1 MSGGKEMKKKTAGIL
16 NIILAAA
23 LAFSLVGCDTGGGT
37 KEPVALPDQKNWS
50 IVSPDGTIT
59 ADVSLHGDGSLSY
72 NVRKGEVT
80 VVEESALGFSVD
92 VDDFRIVTLENAERK
107 RITGSYENI
116 TGKHPVVEYDC
127 NELTVTLKGYE
138 FYLDVILRA
147 YDDGYAFRYNIRAVD
162 GSEGKMTVLG
172 EESQITLPDNS
183 VMWAEPYVPIR
194 SDGTNFFSYES
205 TYKRRSS
212 TNCGGESISMPM
224 LYQVSGTEIY
234 SLVTE
239 SDLVGSG
246 FYGSFLEEK
255 PEDRNTGRFTVSK
268 TPAGG
273 PGQDE
278 VEYPFTSPWRVGS
291 VGDMKTVIESEMV
304 EKVMDDVQYWRPDD
318 YDSLSDEEKAIYDY
332 DWVEPGVVAW
342 NWLSYNGVR
351 PQNDWAL
358 QREYVDLA
366 QQMGWTYTLLDGGW
380 DIGLTDEMLRS
391 FMDYANERGVKV
403 LIWCNALTDFANGDA
418 DILRAKLDDWKSF
431 GIAGIKIDFF
441 DGQNANNPSH
451 YSEDINTI
459 KWYETIYQETARRQ
473 MIVNCHGTNKPTGER
488 RRYPNVINR
497 EAVYGNEF
505 ITVDSTITVNQ
516 MFVRGNVG
524 PTDFTPVI
532 TPLAKGITVGHQMA
546 LAVLFES
553 GTPSMADTPE
563 EYLWDYLNDYYRA
576 IPTLRD
582 DTVFLCGFPD
592 EYYCAAIRAGDEW
605 FVAGIN
611 SLIESTVE
619 IDFSFLGEGS
629 YDAVVFTDGEDGIV
643 RSSDT
648 VDSST
653 VKQITMQ
660 ADGGFVYYLKPHAEA

>member
-16 NIILAAA
+16 HIILAAA

-37 KEPVALPDQKNWS
+37 KGPVALPDQKNWS

-92 VDDFRIVTLENAERK
+92 VDDFRIVTLENAEQK

-278 VEYPFTSPWRVGS
+278 VEYPFTSPWRVCS

-380 DIGLTDEMLRS
+380 DTGLTDDMLRS

-403 LIWCNALTDFANGDA
+403 LVWCNALTDFANGDA

-546 LAVLFES
+546 LAVLCES

>member
-1 MSGGKEMKKKTAGIL
+1 MKKRISGIL
-16 NIILAAA
+16 SLLLAAA
-23 LAFSLVGCDTGGGT
+23 LVFSLAACNSGGEEKG
-37 KEPVALPDQKNWS
+37 PVELADLENWS
-50 IVSPDGTIT
+50 VASPDGTIT
-59 ADVSLHGDGSLSY
+59 ADVAMHGDGSLTY
-72 NVRKGEVT
+72 NVKKGEVT

-92 VDDFRIVTLENAERK
+92 VDDFRLVTLENAAQK

-116 TGKHPVVEYDC
+116 TGKHSSVRYDC
-127 NELTVTLKGYE
+127 NELTITLKGYE
-138 FYLDVILRA
+138 FYLDVIMRA
-147 YDDGYAFRYNIRAVD
+147 YDDGYAFRYKIRAVD
-162 GSEGKMTVLG
+162 GSEGTMTVYG
-172 EESQITLPDNS
+172 EESQITVPQNS
-183 VMWAEPYVPIR
+183 VMWAQPYVPIL

-212 TNCGGESISMPM
+212 MNCGGESISMPV
-224 LYQVSGTEIY
+224 LYQVSGTDIY

-255 PEDRNTGRFTVSK
+255 EEDKNTGRFTVSK

-273 PGQDE
+273 PDQDE
-278 VEYPFTSPWRVGS
+278 VAYPFTSPWRVGS

-304 EKVMDDVQYWRPDD
+304 EKVLDDVQYWRPEN
-318 YDSLSDEEKAIYDY
+318 YDSLSDAEKAVYDY

-342 NWLSYNGVR
+342 NWLSYNGKR

-366 QQMGWTYTLLDGGW
+366 QQMGWTYTILDGGW
-380 DIGLTDEMLRS
+380 DSGLTDQALS
-391 FMDYANERGVKV
+391 DFMDYANERGVKV
-403 LIWCNALTDFANGDA
+403 LVWCNALTDFANGDA
-418 DILRAKLDDWKSF
+418 EILRSKLDEWKSF

-441 DGQNANNPSH
+441 DGQNANNPPH
-451 YSEDINTI
+451 YSEDIDTI
-459 KWYETIYQETARRQ
+459 KWYETIYQETAKRQ

-505 ITVDSTITVNQ
+505 ITVDSTITINQ

-524 PTDFTPVI
+524 PTDFTPVV

-553 GTPSMADTPE
+553 GAPSMADVPGT
-563 EYLWDYLNDYYRA
+563 YLWDYLKDFYEA
-576 IPTLRD
+576 IPSLRD
-582 DTVFLCGFPD
+582 ETVFLCGFPD
-592 EYYCAAIRAGDEW
+592 EYYCAAVRAGDEW

-611 SLIESTVE
+611 SLTETTAR
-619 IDFSFLGEGS
+619 IDFSFLGEGT
-629 YDAVVFTDGEDGIV
+629 YDAVVFTDGENGIV

-653 VKQITMQ
+653 VKDIAMQ
-660 ADGGFVYYLKPHAEA
+660 VDGGFVYYLKPHAGA